1 MQKLLQRQNLNFPLN
16 YYQHFSTAALW
27 FVSVCVQLTE
37 ERCYVTTFLLD
48 RSLSSV
54 SYVWKKE
61 SKWSGKSWCKLMVF
75 SVDSQFLG
83 VLKSFMLKWGD
94 QILQHCSL
102 ILVSRIMEIWTDPIQ
117 KLTHFFVGNTDLD
130 FDINPSKKR
139 TTFLFELH
147 IMHVA
152 ALWKIVIQYWDANIF
167 WCTEWRVGSVRGRDA
182 PLQRSDTAES
192 GRGKTFRY
200 KVV

>member
-1 MQKLLQRQNLNFPLN
+1 MKRFLLYERKIYILSEMLDVISPDWRVLVSKMQKLLQRQNLNFPLN
-16 YYQHFSTAALW
+16 YYQRFSTAALW

-117 KLTHFFVGNTDLD
+117 KLTHF
-130 FDINPSKKR
+130 
-139 TTFLFELH
+139 
-147 IMHVA
+147 
-152 ALWKIVIQYWDANIF
+152 LWI
-167 WCTEWRVGSVRGRDA
+167 T
-182 PLQRSDTAES
+182 LT
-192 GRGKTFRY
+192 
-200 KVV
+200 